1 MHNEN
6 KIPSSYSTLNNDVI
20 PDDKFLNEID
30 KYHPKLSQEIVKSK
44 NNGFPSKIEIIGL
57 MLKFTSCIF
66 NLVLYPK

>member
-30 KYHPKLSQEIVKSK
+30 KYHPKLSSNYQASL
-44 NNGFPSKIEIIGL
+44 SKI
-57 MLKFTSCIF
+57 K
-66 NLVLYPK
+66 